1 MFDRLKRLY
10 EQGKITEA
18 GLQNAAKGWITQEEY
33 EYIIGAQGSFLFG
46 GNYENSIRQR
56 NNNNSR

>member
-18 GLQNAAKGWITQEEY
+18 GLQNAVTKGWIVQEEY
-33 EYIIGAQGSFLFG
+33 DYIMGV
-46 GNYENSIRQR
+46 
-56 NNNNSR
+56 

>member
-18 GLQNAAKGWITQEEY
+18 GLQSAVTKGWITQEEY
-33 EYIIGAQGSFLFG
+33 EYIIGA
-46 GNYENSIRQR
+46 
-56 NNNNSR
+56 